1 MPPHRLA
8 YRPTVMGTRGV
19 VTSAHPLASMAGIQM
34 LLAGGNAVDA
44 AVAVGSTLNVVEPF
58 MSSAG
63 GIGLMLISRGG
74 ERHVLDFIG
83 RAPRA
88 ADAAG
93 CTEDDLAGGPKS
105 CATPGNLGGWL
116 AALERF
122 GTMDRARVLAP
133 AIGHAERGVPLTFKN
148 VEFFE
153 AARATLGR
161 SREAERLYLG
171 NGGPRAGGVV
181 TYKELAATFR
191 QVAEGGAEVFCRG
204 PIAKAIARAVREA
217 GGWLGEEDLAEF
229 KPEWREPATIAYRG
243 QQVYS
248 MPPPFSAFQMLETL
262 NILEGYD
269 LRAWGHNSVD
279 YLHHLI
285 EAVKLG
291 SADRLAYAYSGQ
303 VPIAGLLSKQYA
315 DSQRARIDA
324 KRAAVSEGERHTRER
339 LPNQITEGRPSTRE
353 GYAPSDSPATREG
366 YAPSDSPATREGY
379 APSDSPA
386 TREGYAPSDSPA
398 TREGYAPSDSPAKF
412 ADEHTTH
419 FACADAAGT
428 VVSVTQT
435 LGVPFGSGFAVPGT
449 GIVLNNIL
457 KWMDRD
463 PVSPNVLRPGRKAG
477 TMMSPTQVF
486 RDGAFNVSIG
496 TPGSYGILQTTP
508 QMLLNVLEFGMNIQ
522 EAIEAPR
529 VRIYRDRRIDAE
541 ARIPADTRAAL
552 AGRGHQVNVID
563 EWSWIVGGG
572 QGIVRD
578 RESGALM
585 AGADPRR
592 DGYALAI

>member
-8 YRPTVMGTRGV
+8 YRPTVMGRRGV
-19 VTSAHPLASMAGIQM
+19 VTSAHPLASMAGIEI

-122 GTMDRARVLAP
+122 GTMDRGRVLAP

-191 QVAEGGAEVFCRG
+191 QVAEGGAEVFYRG
-204 PIAKAIARAVREA
+204 PIARAIARAVREA

-303 VPIAGLLSKQYA
+303 VPIAGLLSKKYA

-366 YAPSDSPATREGY
+366 YAPSDSPA
-379 APSDSPA
+379 
-386 TREGYAPSDSPA
+386 
-398 TREGYAPSDSPAKF
+398 KF

-435 LGVPFGSGFAVPGT
+435 LGVPFGSGFAIPGT
-449 GIVLNNIL
+449 GLVLNNIL
-457 KWMDRD
+457 KWMDLD
-463 PVSPNVLRPGRKAG
+463 PASPNVVRAGRKAG

-486 RDGAFNVSIG
+486 RDGAFALSIG
-496 TPGSYGILQTTP
+496 TPGSYGILQTTA
-508 QMLLNVLEFGMNIQ
+508 QMLLNVLEFDMNVQ

-529 VRIYRDRRIDAE
+529 VRVYRDRLVDAE
-541 ARIPADTRAAL
+541 ARITPEVRAGL
-552 AGRGHQVNVID
+552 AARGHQVNEIGD
-563 EWSWIVGGG
+563 WSWIVGGG
-572 QGIVRD
+572 QGLMRD
-578 RESGALM
+578 AASGALM

-592 DGYALAI
+592 DGYALAV

>member
-8 YRPTVMGTRGV
+8 YRPTVMGRRGV
-19 VTSAHPLASMAGIQM
+19 VTSAHPLASMAGIEI

-191 QVAEGGAEVFCRG
+191 QVAEGGAEVFYRG

-303 VPIAGLLSKQYA
+303 VPIAGLLSKKYA

-353 GYAPSDSPATREG
+353 GYAPSDF
-366 YAPSDSPATREGY
+366 
-379 APSDSPA
+379 
-386 TREGYAPSDSPA
+386 
-398 TREGYAPSDSPAKF
+398 PAKF

-435 LGVPFGSGFAVPGT
+435 LGVPFGSGFAIPGT
-449 GIVLNNIL
+449 GLVLNNIL
-457 KWMDRD
+457 KWMDLD
-463 PVSPNVLRPGRKAG
+463 PASPNVVRAGRKAG

-486 RDGAFNVSIG
+486 RDGAFALSIG
-496 TPGSYGILQTTP
+496 TPGSYGILQTTA
-508 QMLLNVLEFGMNIQ
+508 QMLLNVLEFGMNVQ

-529 VRIYRDRRIDAE
+529 VRVYRDRLVDAE
-541 ARIPADTRAAL
+541 ARITPEVRAGL
-552 AGRGHQVNVID
+552 AARGHQVNEIGD
-563 EWSWIVGGG
+563 WSWIVGGG
-572 QGIVRD
+572 QGLMRD
-578 RESGALM
+578 AASGALM

-592 DGYALAI
+592 DGYAVAI